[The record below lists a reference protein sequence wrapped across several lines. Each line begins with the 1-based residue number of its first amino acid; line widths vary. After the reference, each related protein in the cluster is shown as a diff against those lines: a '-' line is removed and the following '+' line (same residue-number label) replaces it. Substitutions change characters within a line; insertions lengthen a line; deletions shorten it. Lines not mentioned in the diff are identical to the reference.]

1 MRIFLTGAT
10 GYIGSAVL
18 DTLVRGGHQVTAL
31 VRDTGK
37 ARHMETLGAK
47 GVVGDLVTGEAW
59 KAAAAGHDA
68 FIHTAYEA
76 TLRGAD
82 ADRIAIDTLAAAARE
97 SGTDRPFVFTSSVW
111 VLGSTRQPADES
123 LQVNP
128 TPHSAWRVPHEK
140 LVLNLAGVRGIVI
153 RPGIVYGGS
162 RGIVG
167 DLLRAGS
174 NGLVRIIGDGKNH
187 WASVYDRDL
196 ADLYAR
202 LVMTPGAA
210 GIYHATDEA
219 DETVLDIVEALS
231 RNTTHKP
238 DVRLVPIEEARAKMG
253 PHADAFALDQLVRSP
268 RARAIGWT
276 PSLKSIA
283 GNVPRLL
290 EEWRADHATEGV

>member
-18 DTLVRGGHQVTAL
+18 DTLMRGGHQVTAL

-128 TPHSAWRVPHEK
+128 TPLSAWRVPHEK

-231 RNTTHKP
+231 RNTRHKP

-253 PHADAFALDQLVRSP
+253 PQADAFALDQLVRSP

>member
-18 DTLVRGGHQVTAL
+18 DTLMRGGHQVTAL

-111 VLGSTRQPADES
+111 VFGSTRQPADES

>member
-18 DTLVRGGHQVTAL
+18 DALLRGGHQVTAL
-31 VRDTGK
+31 VRNAAK
-37 ARHMETLGAK
+37 ARRMQKLGAK
-47 GVVGDLVTGEAW
+47 GVVGDLANGEAW

-76 TLRGAD
+76 SPRGAD
-82 ADRIAIDTLAAAARE
+82 TDRIAIDTLAAAARE
-97 SGTDRPFVFTSSVW
+97 SGADRPLVCTSDVW

-123 LQVNP
+123 AQVNP
-128 TPHSAWRVPHEK
+128 TPLSAWRVPHEK
-140 LVLNLAGVRGIVI
+140 IVLNLAGVRGIVV
-153 RPGIVYGGS
+153 RPGIVYGGN

-202 LVMTPGAA
+202 LVTTPDSA

-238 DVRLVPIEEARAKMG
+238 DVRFVPIKEARAKMG
-253 PHADAFALDQLVRSP
+253 PYADALALDQLVRSP
-268 RARAIGWT
+268 RARALRWT

-283 GNVPRLL
+283 GSVPRLL
-290 EEWRADHATEGV
+290 EEWRTDHATEGV

>member
-18 DTLVRGGHQVTAL
+18 DTLMRGGHQVTAL

>member
-1 MRIFLTGAT
+1 M
-10 GYIGSAVL
+10 
-18 DTLVRGGHQVTAL
+18 RGGHQVTAL

-196 ADLYAR
+196 ADLYTR

-238 DVRLVPIEEARAKMG
+238 DVRLVPIVEARAKMG

>member
-18 DTLVRGGHQVTAL
+18 DTLMRGGHQVTAL

-47 GVVGDLVTGEAW
+47 GVVGDLATGEAW

-76 TLRGAD
+76 TPRGAD

-128 TPHSAWRVPHEK
+128 TPLSAWRVPHEK